1 MPFGNAST
9 RRDSSMRIA
18 GKSRV
23 GLFNFEL
30 ASRLGASF
38 RERMGETD
46 SRDNPTTTNHALIA
60 SVSLGIGLAIPF
72 LIVRR
77 RRQVV
82 ARSGVDM
89 TYPGP
94 PRRAPANQALLT
106 RRANVSGSPI
116 RDVKVQ
122 KGTPEE
128 MTEQEDSVK
137 AFGFRE
143 SLSHLNAQN
152 GALGAKALGIATVGV
167 AAGGFG
173 IWWGFTNLLTVEERD
188 RLLVRFKSSTNSPG
202 NT

>member
-1 MPFGNAST
+1 
-9 RRDSSMRIA
+9 MRIA

-143 SLSHLNAQN
+143 SLSQLNAQN
-152 GALGAKALGIATVGV
+152 GALGAKALGIATAGV

-188 RLLVRFKSSTNSPG
+188 RLLGRFKSSTNSPG